1 MKAEEMALLRS
12 LADEWNEVAEKQC
25 AAGKRSRDEGA
36 AGFGLALALAAGHLR
51 MHLEGMEV
59 EG

>member
-1 MKAEEMALLRS
+1 MALLRS